1 MLQNYSV
8 SLLNVYSNP
17 EKVYFLYMN
26 KGDIFLNDVRD
37 ITLAQLKI
45 VADKTGE
52 LFIQAMPDRIDRNKI
67 YLWLL
72 DNYEMN
78 EVQELA
84 ACFIRLY
91 NKDFEDGSFMFT
103 ENEFEG
109 MKRFLVTYRSE
120 MEKEDILY
128 IGDLIR
134 ILEKGSAT

>member
-1 MLQNYSV
+1 MD
-8 SLLNVYSNP
+8 
-17 EKVYFLYMN
+17 
-26 KGDIFLNDVRD
+26 KGDDFLNTIREV
-37 ITLAQLKI
+37 TLAQLKI

-52 LFIQAMPDRIDRNKI
+52 LYLEAMQNRIDRKKT
-67 YLWLL
+67 YLWLQ

-91 NKDFEDGSFMFT
+91 NKDFENGSFMFT

-109 MKRFLVTYRSE
+109 MKRYLVTFRSE

-128 IGDLIR
+128 IGELIR
-134 ILEKGSAT
+134 ILEKGSQ

>member
-103 ENEFEG
+103 EPTGWTAETQSSVDMWHVEFNITYS
-109 MKRFLVTYRSE
+109 KINVT
-120 MEKEDILY
+120 L
-128 IGDLIR
+128 L
-134 ILEKGSAT
+134 